1 MKIRKL
7 DRVGHSV
14 FTRAPHA
21 VTKQICANKK
31 YSTLRG
37 RINKIYGLGR
47 VKGRDEA
54 RGNVWHLST
63 RQVRVGMM
71 NGEYLAGRGRDEA
84 GGNVWH
90 LGTRQVRVGM
100 MQGEC

>member
-14 FTRAPHA
+14 VTRAPHA

-37 RINKIYGLGR
+37 YRINKISGLGR
-47 VKGRDEA
+47 V
-54 RGNVWHLST
+54 N
-63 RQVRVGMM
+63 
-71 NGEYLAGRGRDEA
+71 GRDEA
-84 GGNVWH
+84 GGIIWH
-90 LGTRQVRVGM
+90 LGTRQVRVGL